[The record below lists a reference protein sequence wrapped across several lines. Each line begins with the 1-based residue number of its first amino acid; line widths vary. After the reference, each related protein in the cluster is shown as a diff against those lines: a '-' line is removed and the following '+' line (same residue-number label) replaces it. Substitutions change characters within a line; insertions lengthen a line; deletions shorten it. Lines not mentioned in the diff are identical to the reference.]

1 MFYDAALIHFFRVL
15 INSSLCRRCVQTRS
29 SVWFVELMERCIHQ
43 ASQRI
48 CVKKS
53 SVTDHLH
60 SKILELEALVQQ
72 MRTELD
78 QLKKIT
84 KKR

>member
-1 MFYDAALIHFFRVL
+1 
-15 INSSLCRRCVQTRS
+15 
-29 SVWFVELMERCIHQ
+29 MERCIHQ